1 MLGWSVAEAFQCI
14 LLDDPLAAV
23 DMHTAQH
30 LVGALSGPLCKD
42 RTIILVTHHISL
54 CLPISSFLVELFQG
68 SMRRFGTIEELRKS
82 GYLKE
87 VIEREDLVPEA
98 YEPVHEFPGTSSKQ
112 KATPDNEPGA
122 LAGTPPEREPTS
134 PTINQEQSR
143 KKGKLIDAEK
153 RAEGRVSYMTY
164 WTYIRAAGVWTWM
177 VTVFLM
183 IFILFVTV
191 TNQVRGVSLSHIRY

>member
-1 MLGWSVAEAFQCI
+1 
-14 LLDDPLAAV
+14 
-23 DMHTAQH
+23 MHTAQH
-30 LVGALSGPLCKD
+30 LVSALSGPLCRG

-68 SMRRFGTIEELRKS
+68 SVRRFGSVDELRKG

-98 YEPVHEFPGTSSKQ
+98 YKPAHEFPSASSK
-112 KATPDNEPGA
+112 ATPTPDNELDV
-122 LAGTPPEREPTS
+122 LAETPPELEVTS
-134 PTINQEQSR
+134 TSLNNEQSK
-143 KKGKLIDAEK
+143 KKGALVEAEK

-183 IFILFVTV
+183 IFIRLTTV
-191 TNQVRGVSLSHIRY
+191 VNQVCGVGSTCVQC